1 MQVFQKLPDGTR
13 VPMVKVKK
21 NGRDVFVPQ
30 TEHAKMPSSED
41 HTAHVSSWKS
51 VRNLWLEAQE
61 FLTTVASRVT
71 DEPIAP
77 EVLTARRKACFG
89 DETQVKCEKLN
100 QWNGHFYCGACGCGH
115 NPLAILDGKEGEYTK
130 LHYPKLKC
138 PLKKF

>member
-1 MQVFQKLPDGTR
+1 MKVFQTLPDGTR
-13 VPMVKVKK
+13 VPMTTIKK
-21 NGRDVFVPQ
+21 MGRDVYVQATPSTAAQ
-30 TEHAKMPSSED
+30 QSDPTHAG
-41 HTAHVSSWKS
+41 SWKS

-61 FLTTVASRVT
+61 FLTTITSRVT
-71 DEPIAP
+71 DEPITP
-77 EVLTARRKACFG
+77 EVLAARQKACFG
-89 DETQVKCEKLN
+89 DETQVKCEKLT